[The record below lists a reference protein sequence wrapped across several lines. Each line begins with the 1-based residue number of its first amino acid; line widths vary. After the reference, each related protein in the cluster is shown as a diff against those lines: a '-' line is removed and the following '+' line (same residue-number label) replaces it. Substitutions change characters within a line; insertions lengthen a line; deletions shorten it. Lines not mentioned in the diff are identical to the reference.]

1 MIYLPKGI
9 SNGEVID
16 PDKTSRDYVEAV
28 KIASDTTQFQWF
40 ADEFDIDKFDDSL
53 CKVEYK
59 ATIAKLQTTATSIPK
74 LTNNTVNVT
83 DAGGGSAVSLTADSD
98 LFSVPYNRG
107 FVPVDG
113 TDVTWTSQY
122 PELVHFTFSFQWIR
136 ALLTTYHVVGA
147 NHVSSP
153 GDGALTKV
161 PQIRL
166 QLMIELDGSHIMG
179 SGPFGTNLEGSYRG
193 LGCATSSLATSL
205 NAVQLVP
212 AGVHTVRAVACL
224 LPNTPIEN
232 NDLDQ
237 KRHLFSSTSRG
248 GSGDPYSYNVNI
260 GNRNMI
266 VCRYGRGKFLGT

>member
-9 SNGEVID
+9 SNGEVVD
-16 PDKTSRDYVEAV
+16 PGRTARDYVEAV

-40 ADEFDIDKFDDSL
+40 ADQFDIDKFDDSL

-59 ATIAKLQTTATSIPK
+59 ATVAKLQTTATSLPM
-74 LTNNTVNVT
+74 LSDGSVSVT
-83 DAGGGSAVSLTADSD
+83 DAGGGSAVVLTADSN

-107 FVPVDG
+107 FVPVTG

-122 PELVHFTFSFQWIR
+122 PELVHFIFSYQWIR
-136 ALLTTYHVVGA
+136 AFLTTYHVVAA
-147 NHVSSP
+147 NHASTP
-153 GDGALTKV
+153 GDAAATKF
-161 PQIRL
+161 PKIRL
-166 QLMIELDGSHIMG
+166 QLLLELDGSHIIG

-193 LGCATSSLATSL
+193 LGYAGMSLATSV

-212 AGVHTVRAVACL
+212 AGVHTVRASACL

-237 KRHLFSSTSRG
+237 KRNLFSSTSRG
-248 GSGDPYSYNVNI
+248 GAGNPYSDSVNI

-266 VCRYGRGKFLGT
+266 VCRYGRGKILGA